1 MREEIILVHGYNKNE
16 KDMLPL
22 MNNLKEFGLNVRT
35 INLPITFSNFNYC
48 AELFAYKIKRILED
62 TKIEKLHLI
71 GHSTGGLIIKKFIE
85 DTKLTNIGK
94 CILIATPNKGTKL
107 ANITKDYLPFVVKI
121 FKPIDALIEGNQKI
135 LEPKN
140 IPTPEIG
147 CIIGRKNNLALGVF
161 LSKESDGRVE
171 VESAKNNIMKDFIIL
186 NYGHK
191 KIHHKKEVAKY
202 IHNFIK
208 HGKFKN

>member
-147 CIIGRKNNLALGVF
+147 CIIGRKNNLALGIF
-161 LSKESDGRVE
+161 LSTESDGRVE
-171 VESAKNNIMKDFIIL
+171 VESAKDNAMKECIIL

-191 KIHHKKEVAKY
+191 EIHHQKEVAEY
-202 IHNFIK
+202 IYNFIK
-208 HGKFKN
+208 YEKFEK